1 MFGKIKDR
9 LVRAFDISPCVAY
22 KLPDVEMLGNRK
34 IVIENYRSLLIFTD
48 TQIVLKL
55 EHNRFRIQGEHLV
68 IDSYNGDVM
77 IISGH
82 IFNVSFLP

>member
-9 LVRAFDISPCVAY
+9 LVRAFGISPCVAY

-55 EHNRFRIQGEHLV
+55 DRNRFLIQGERLA
-68 IDSYNGDVM
+68 IDSYNGDIMV
-77 IISGH
+77 ISGH
-82 IFNVSFLP
+82 IFGVSFLP